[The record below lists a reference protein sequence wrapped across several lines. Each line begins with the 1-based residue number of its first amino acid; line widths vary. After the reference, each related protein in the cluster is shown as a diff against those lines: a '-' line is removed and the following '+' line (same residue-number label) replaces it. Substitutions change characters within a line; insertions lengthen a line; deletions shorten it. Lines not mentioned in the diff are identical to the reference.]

1 MKWYVKTETTRV
13 EFRTYLIE
21 AKSRRVAIQLAL
33 RDRGQVINESCS
45 LLKIE
50 FTGCEKVE

>member
-33 RDRGQVINESCS
+33 RDRGQVINGSS
-45 LLKIE
+45 SILKNELID
-50 FTGCEKVE
+50 CEKAE